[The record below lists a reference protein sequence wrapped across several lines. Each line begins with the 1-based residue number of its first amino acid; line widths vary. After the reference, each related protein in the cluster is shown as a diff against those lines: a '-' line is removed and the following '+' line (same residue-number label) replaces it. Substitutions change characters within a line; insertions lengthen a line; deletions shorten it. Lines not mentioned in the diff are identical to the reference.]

1 MFLEDSIREFKKKMK
16 IGQFKEVDPEEAKRI
31 EEEKKKKEEQ
41 DERLAAE
48 IKVGTRYVYH
58 FRSCLISSQS
68 PKKRLVFS
76 ILLTTT
82 HPPKTWYMT
91 WEYSL
96 IVNHFF

>member
-1 MFLEDSIREFKKKMK
+1 MYFLSNDGLFKNKKCIWSIYYMFLEDSIREFKKKMK

-58 FRSCLISSQS
+58 FRSCLISSH
-68 PKKRLVFS
+68 
-76 ILLTTT
+76 LL
-82 HPPKTWYMT
+82 KN
-91 WEYSL
+91 
-96 IVNHFF
+96 V